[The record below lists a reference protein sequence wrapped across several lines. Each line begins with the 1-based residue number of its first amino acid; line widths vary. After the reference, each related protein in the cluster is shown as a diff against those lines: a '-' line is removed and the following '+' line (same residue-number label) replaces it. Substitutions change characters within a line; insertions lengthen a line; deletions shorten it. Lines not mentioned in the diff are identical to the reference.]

1 MTNKEYKNAAQKIL
15 EECDE
20 LENDNYTITTISE
33 LFFLRLRKALLKY
46 ESKESSYTIAKEL
59 NNIQNVSDE
68 SNNTSFNKESDFNVS
83 IYSRPEKVDADIL
96 KLSCFRML
104 QFTVNSFPNIE
115 NILSGYGAENPTELI
130 QKIKSVQT
138 IKTLEDKESV
148 NLIIKELEENEKL
161 QIHFFLFSLYF
172 SSKKSIFFILRIME
186 EKYCISFF
194 KRVQYVGTHYK
205 ELYCERIAVYS
216 NIFNGLDEYWDL
228 HGDAILRLLDKFS
241 SMYREYDLHKIRNF
255 DIEEDLVEFSIS
267 PALVL
272 DCYFLFYFLLH
283 DSSVLISLSFF
294 LMSDNMPLYLK
305 DSIIKSFKGEK
316 YYAPIIQ
323 YEYEWYCLKND
334 LHPTFPKLF
343 YYGEPVDLN
352 SFGIIDYDLY
362 DSVEVSNE
370 AIQSSNGNNADEP
383 LENLNKLLAQDN
395 NILVQIARDL
405 DPYFVVFDKSTSCE
419 KGYLFKSKYLLPL
432 ITLSEN
438 IQDSLTVHGFTY
450 ILYKSHYFNWME
462 RKFTVDFVFKIA
474 QIYQIRDKIGTPY
487 TENKIKMKAWD
498 ILASNPELQGLL
510 ESSVKDDLKCYFD
523 SRNRKK

>member
-205 ELYCERIAVYS
+205 ELYCERIAV
-216 NIFNGLDEYWDL
+216 
-228 HGDAILRLLDKFS
+228 
-241 SMYREYDLHKIRNF
+241 
-255 DIEEDLVEFSIS
+255 
-267 PALVL
+267 
-272 DCYFLFYFLLH
+272 
-283 DSSVLISLSFF
+283 
-294 LMSDNMPLYLK
+294 
-305 DSIIKSFKGEK
+305 
-316 YYAPIIQ
+316 
-323 YEYEWYCLKND
+323 
-334 LHPTFPKLF
+334 
-343 YYGEPVDLN
+343 
-352 SFGIIDYDLY
+352 
-362 DSVEVSNE
+362 
-370 AIQSSNGNNADEP
+370 
-383 LENLNKLLAQDN
+383 
-395 NILVQIARDL
+395 
-405 DPYFVVFDKSTSCE
+405 
-419 KGYLFKSKYLLPL
+419 
-432 ITLSEN
+432 
-438 IQDSLTVHGFTY
+438 
-450 ILYKSHYFNWME
+450 
-462 RKFTVDFVFKIA
+462 
-474 QIYQIRDKIGTPY
+474 
-487 TENKIKMKAWD
+487 
-498 ILASNPELQGLL
+498 
-510 ESSVKDDLKCYFD
+510 
-523 SRNRKK
+523 